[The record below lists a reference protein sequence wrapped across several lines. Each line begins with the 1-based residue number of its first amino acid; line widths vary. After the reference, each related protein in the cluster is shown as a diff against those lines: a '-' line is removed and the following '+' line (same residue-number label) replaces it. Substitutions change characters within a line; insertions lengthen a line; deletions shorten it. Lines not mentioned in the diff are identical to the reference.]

1 MTSIWSI
8 REKIRSGSIKIVFD
22 HIFRFQI
29 KINFNE
35 PIFRSGPT
43 RWITKIITAALSR
56 VNPNWIFQNLSF
68 AKIWKRWQV
77 LQLSN
82 QAGVPFNGQG
92 NISVRLAL
100 ACRFPWCDF
109 HIWFECQLSRG
120 AIKLALAPGLIGANS
135 SGTLR
140 FYKYIHGRIGNIN
153 VCCFVTIY
161 REYRF
166 ISLHYYCERRGMI
179 I

>member
-8 REKIRSGSIKIVFD
+8 RKKIRSGSNKIVFD
-22 HIFRFQI
+22 LIFRFQI

-43 RWITKIITAALSR
+43 RCITKIITAALSR
-56 VNPNWIFQNLSF
+56 VNPNRIFQNPSF
-68 AKIWKRWQV
+68 AKVWKRWQV

-82 QAGVPFNGQG
+82 QAGVPFNGEDQG

-109 HIWFECQLSRG
+109 HICKCQLSRG

-135 SGTLR
+135 SGALR

-153 VCCFVTIY
+153 FVVP
-161 REYRF
+161 
-166 ISLHYYCERRGMI
+166 
-179 I
+179 